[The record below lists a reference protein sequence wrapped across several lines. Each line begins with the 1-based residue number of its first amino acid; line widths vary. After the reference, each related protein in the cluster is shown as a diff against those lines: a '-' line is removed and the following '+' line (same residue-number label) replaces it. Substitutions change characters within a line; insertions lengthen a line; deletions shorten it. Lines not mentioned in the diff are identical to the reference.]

1 MRHILM
7 LGAACAVLT
16 APAGPAFAQSA
27 DAVMRRLD
35 RMQRMIEA
43 QQKQIEDQKKEI
55 NRLSHALAGK
65 DAPAEPAAEMPPP
78 PAPPPV
84 VETRLKQQD
93 QKIDDL
99 IAKFAAERDER
110 RTLAKQAARPSL
122 ANGRLEITS
131 ADGRFSA
138 ALRMT
143 SQYDFGY
150 YMQSARARSLPLGPD
165 LSSGGNF
172 RRAQVGFQG
181 RLFGDWSYSF
191 KMDFGSGGSSGT
203 ETPGHLQ
210 EAYLEYDGFAPFALR
225 VGVHSAALGMDEA
238 SPSRDLYF
246 LERSGPTELARSM
259 ASGSRNSME
268 LVYTGE
274 RFFGSVALTGDKPQ
288 SSGSFDEQQAVV
300 ARAAYLPIASRDW
313 HWAVSVGGSDIFR
326 PSDASAAQNSPSIV
340 HLSIVPE
347 LVLDDNSTKFVDT
360 GTINGVSG
368 AWNLTLESGVNHG
381 PFLAQ
386 GGYFRY
392 GVDRNLPGEGNLSF
406 SGWYGEA
413 SWVLSGE
420 EREWSASRAA
430 FLNPR
435 PELALSEGGLGALE
449 LVARYSDLNLND
461 HAGSVASPLPLGGMR
476 GGEQRIA
483 TLGLD
488 WYPNTVVKFMLQ
500 AQNVQVSKIGATA
513 LAQDG
518 NLGQNFDT
526 LALRSQIAF

>member
-1 MRHILM
+1 VKHFL
-7 LGAACAVLT
+7 LLSLAAMAAV
-16 APAGPAFAQSA
+16 APGPAVA
-27 DAVMRRLD
+27 DSQALSRRLD
-35 RMQRMIEA
+35 RLQKMIEA

-65 DAPAEPAAEMPPP
+65 DAPPEPAAIASAP

-99 IAKFAAERDER
+99 IAKFAAEQDER
-110 RTLAKQAARPSL
+110 RTLAKDAARPSVSD
-122 ANGRLEITS
+122 GRLEIAS

-172 RRAQVGFQG
+172 RRAQIGFQG
-181 RLFGDWSYSF
+181 KLFGDWAYSF

-203 ETPGHLQ
+203 ETPGRLQ
-210 EAYLEYDGFAPFALR
+210 EAYLEYDGLAPFAFR

-238 SPSRDLYF
+238 SPSSDLYF
-246 LERSGPTELARSM
+246 LERSGPTELARSL
-259 ASGSRNSME
+259 ASGSRDSME
-268 LVYTGE
+268 LLYVSD
-274 RFFGSVALTGDKPQ
+274 RFFSSVALTGDKPQ
-288 SSGSFDEQQAVV
+288 ETGSFDEQQAVV
-300 ARAAYLPIASRDW
+300 ARAAYLPISSRDW

-326 PSDASAAQNSPSIV
+326 PADASAAQNSPSSI

-368 AWNLTLESGVNHG
+368 AWDMTLESGINHG

-392 GVDRNLPGEGNLSF
+392 GVDRNLPGEGDLSF

-420 EREWSASRAA
+420 SREWSPSRAA

-435 PELALSEGGLGALE
+435 SQTALSEGGLGALE

-461 HAGSVASPLPLGGMR
+461 HAGSVGSPLPLGGMR
-476 GGEQRIA
+476 GGEQRIT

-518 NLGQNFDT
+518 DLGQNFDT
-526 LALRSQIAF
+526 LAFRSQIAF